1 MYAYI
6 GVETAPHSHNLFL
19 QIWLETGIGGLFI
32 FVAVLFLLLQS
43 VFTLYRRLYTARA
56 VTCPVTME
64 DTAGDSTVER
74 NRQDARNRAQI
85 RIFSSSL
92 VCGLF
97 AVLIQGMTDYAWY
110 NYRVYLMFWLIVGL
124 TAASV
129 RSAGTCINNDVTCEP
144 GSASLDLPCRKK
156 GAARR

>member
-1 MYAYI
+1 
-6 GVETAPHSHNLFL
+6 
-19 QIWLETGIGGLFI
+19 
-32 FVAVLFLLLQS
+32 
-43 VFTLYRRLYTARA
+43 
-56 VTCPVTME
+56 ME

-144 GSASLDLPCRKK
+144 DSASLDLPCRKK